1 MEDPIVSH
9 SDEGSP
15 VKEQD
20 TSGHML
26 DDNEETMNEETLR
39 EAESPVVGG
48 KESENDQA
56 EEKDTAEDEEKALSL
71 GGAIETPAF
80 CLLDGLFEDPKESAK
95 KRVTVPINRLPA
107 MLGRTHNTV
116 DKGFF
121 GLGKVKALS
130 REQCRIDYRTPTA
143 VGGQLE
149 QDDPKKDAFTLKR
162 NVGQELSNPTK
173 LDLSNKTG
181 FFVITCMGKNRITVN
196 GERVEQGQTAVL
208 PTGST
213 LRISHYSL
221 YFFLPTKSSTK
232 TMQIPDTAPS
242 KKRKSASTSS
252 VMSSGGPPSKKSKIA
267 AGGWPTLQAELDSMS
282 VDALLEHLE
291 AGIETEN
298 WDRRQ
303 QLVGS
308 TLSYRAVL
316 SAARSKIIQA
326 SAKANGGAS
335 RSEIMNWIEK
345 SEKFGKWRALMLTK
359 LEIKSYQA
367 SITKALIRA
376 EFERTGT
383 SGRYIKWLLPKSIL
397 KEIRDKKKNA
407 QQDSGDE
414 EDSKQQDTTSSQ
426 KKPESEEESGDD
438 EDSKKQD
445 AASQKKQESEEESGD
460 DEESKKQDA
469 TSQKKQ
475 ESEEESG
482 DDEES
487 KKQDST
493 SQKKPASEE
502 ESGEDED
509 SKKQDDTSQM
519 KQESQ
524 EESGD
529 EEDIKKEDITRQMK
543 QESQEESG
551 DDEESK
557 KQDGSSQ
564 IKQESGESDEEEE
577 EDNDQDEHSRAEP
590 TDNDG
595 MLNNDMNTSKDT
607 EGDND
612 DDADLDGPV
621 EP

>member
-1 MEDPIVSH
+1 MNMEDPIVS
-9 SDEGSP
+9 DEGSP
-15 VKEQD
+15 GIEQD

-26 DDNEETMNEETLR
+26 EDVDNEETLR
-39 EAESPVVGG
+39 VEDSPGG
-48 KESENDQA
+48 GTGG
-56 EEKDTAEDEEKALSL
+56 EKDRAREKGDTADDDEETTALSL
-71 GGAIETPAF
+71 GGPIETPAF
-80 CLLDGLFEDPKESAK
+80 CLLDGIFEDPKESK
-95 KRVTVPINRLPA
+95 QKRVTVPINRVPA
-107 MLGRTHNTV
+107 VLGRTHNTT

-130 REQCRIDYRTPTA
+130 REQCRIDYRTPTG
-143 VGGQLE
+143 VGGGQLE
-149 QDDPKKDAFTLKR
+149 QDDPKKESFTLKR
-162 NVGQELSNPTK
+162 NVGQKETELSNPTK

-181 FFVITCMGKNRITVN
+181 FFVISCLGKNRITVN

-208 PTGST
+208 PTGSA

-221 YFFLPTKSSTK
+221 YFFLPTKVSTK
-232 TMQIPDTAPS
+232 TMQIPDSTAPAAS
-242 KKRKSASTSS
+242 KKRKSKATFSLTTSTS
-252 VMSSGGPPSKKSKIA
+252 GGPSKKSKIA

-316 SAARSKIIQA
+316 AAARSKIIQA

-397 KEIRDKKKNA
+397 KEIRDKKKKA
-407 QQDSGDE
+407 EEDSGDE

-426 KKPESEEESGDD
+426 KKEESEEESEDDEDSKKQDATSQMKQESEEESGDD

-445 AASQKKQESEEESGD
+445 ATSQKEQESEDESGDDEDSKKQDATSQKKPESEGEEEESGD
-460 DEESKKQDA
+460 DEESKKQDGN
-469 TSQKKQ
+469 SQKMQ
-475 ESEEESG
+475 ESEES
-482 DDEES
+482 
-487 KKQDST
+487 
-493 SQKKPASEE
+493 
-502 ESGEDED
+502 DED
-509 SKKQDDTSQM
+509 
-519 KQESQ
+519 
-524 EESGD
+524 
-529 EEDIKKEDITRQMK
+529 
-543 QESQEESG
+543 
-551 DDEESK
+551 
-557 KQDGSSQ
+557 
-564 IKQESGESDEEEE
+564 E
-577 EDNDQDEHSRAEP
+577 EDNDQDEPSREEP
-590 TDNDG
+590 TDKDG
-595 MLNNDMNTSKDT
+595 VLNNDMNTSKDS
-607 EGDND
+607 EGDN
-612 DDADLDGPV
+612 
-621 EP
+621 